1 MGKNFTKSEKNN
13 KIHNSKNRTKS
24 ISKITPS
31 RKTIDFIIAY
41 SKSTKSILDRKFL
54 ISLN

>member
-13 KIHNSKNRTKS
+13 KTYNSKNLNKS
-24 ISKITPS
+24 ISGVAPS
-31 RKTIDFIIAY
+31 RKSIDFIIAY
-41 SKSTKSILDRKFL
+41 SKSTKTIIDKRFL

>member
-13 KIHNSKNRTKS
+13 KRYNSKNLIKS
-24 ISKITPS
+24 ISEVTPS
-31 RKTIDFIIAY
+31 RKSIDFIIAY
-41 SKSTKSILDRKFL
+41 SKSTKIILDKRFL